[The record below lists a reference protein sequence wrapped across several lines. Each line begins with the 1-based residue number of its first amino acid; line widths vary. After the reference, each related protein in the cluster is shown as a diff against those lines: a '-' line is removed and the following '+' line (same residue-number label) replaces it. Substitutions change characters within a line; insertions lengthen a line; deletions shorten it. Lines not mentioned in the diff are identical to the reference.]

1 MSPSWLGCSTIY
13 VHLALISTSC
23 LWHWRCTVGTAN
35 LRSIVLGQW
44 TLPISGAQRKRA
56 IYEPLAPK
64 SMVLSMAPTRP
75 SMDLRPVSFSKGGG
89 GYIQMK
95 SKRTNVTCGPSAFC
109 TIRRVW
115 RHVLGSSSTKAC
127 TTCW

>member
-44 TLPISGAQRKRA
+44 TLPTSGAQRKRA

-64 SMVLSMAPTRP
+64 SMVLSMAPIRP
-75 SMDLRPVSFSKGGG
+75 SMDLRPFSFSRGGG
-89 GYIQMK
+89 GTY
-95 SKRTNVTCGPSAFC
+95 R
-109 TIRRVW
+109 
-115 RHVLGSSSTKAC
+115 
-127 TTCW
+127 